1 MGAKVTTLDVQTL
14 AAAEECSQGFS
25 LQLSDKGVIASAP
38 EPAEGDKTD
47 IIAGQVGRQRS
58 PNRDLMTKISECVI
72 EPVRGIDRVSDL
84 GIVIRI
90 QRIVIPYVHAR
101 RHH

>member
-14 AAAEECSQGFS
+14 AAVEECSQGFS

-47 IIAGQVGRQRS
+47 IIAGQVGRQ
-58 PNRDLMTKISECVI
+58 
-72 EPVRGIDRVSDL
+72 
-84 GIVIRI
+84 
-90 QRIVIPYVHAR
+90 
-101 RHH
+101 